1 MFINQ
6 FLARFQKTK
15 LASILKDSLFF
26 NNIDK
31 ILFTLLIATIISTT
45 FMPTGVIGLLAIVF
59 ALGCF
64 FRVIV
69 KTGETAELSF
79 INKIL
84 IFYLLVV
91 IISLMGS
98 SYFIL
103 SLKGILKTF
112 VYIAF
117 YFASV
122 YFLSENRKKIIP
134 LVFLI
139 TGIMGVESVIAIM
152 QNVSH
157 IEAIATWQDTSNVVD
172 PTHVISRAYGTLL
185 PYNPNLLAGYL
196 ITGISYIFAFIGIAA
211 FNKDKKLILTGVSVF
226 LLTFLAIFATGCRG
240 AYLGLFAFI
249 FALFAAVLFLLKKKF
264 GSFKQIKTKYKL
276 MLFGFVAF
284 LMGIVLFVPSI
295 TERILSIFTLRKD
308 SSISFRMNVYEAC
321 YQMFLDNKFLGIG
334 VGNKNF
340 REIYGLYMKT
350 GFDALGAYSVPLE
363 IAVESGI
370 FAFISFFAFLLAIIY
385 RIIKYLNFKGAH
397 PVHKILVFSTLLII
411 ISTMAH
417 GLFDT
422 VFFRPQI
429 QILFWLNLAIFHSIV
444 IKRGRLKK
452 ARLEGKTIFNFIEKF
467 RKKLNF

>member
-1 MFINQ
+1 MFINAL
-6 FLARFQKTK
+6 LARFQKTK

-26 NNIDK
+26 NNIDE
-31 ILFTLLIATIISTT
+31 ILFTVLIATIISTT
-45 FMPTGVIGLLAIVF
+45 FMPTGVIGLLAIIF

-64 FRVIV
+64 FRAIV

-84 IFYLLVV
+84 IFYLLIV

-98 SYFIL
+98 SYFML

-211 FNKDKKLILTGVSVF
+211 FNKDKKLMLTGASVF

-249 FALFAAVLFLLKKKF
+249 FTLFVAVLFLLKKKF

-276 MLFGFVAF
+276 MLFSFVAF

-295 TERILSIFTLRKD
+295 TQRILSIFTLRKD

-321 YQMFLDNKFLGIG
+321 YQMFLDN
-334 VGNKNF
+334 
-340 REIYGLYMKT
+340 
-350 GFDALGAYSVPLE
+350 YSVPLE

-370 FAFISFFAFLLAIIY
+370 FAFISFFAFLLVIIY

-397 PVHKILVFSTLLII
+397 PVHKILVFSALLTI

-422 VFFRPQI
+422 VFFRPQL

>member
-1 MFINQ
+1 
-6 FLARFQKTK
+6 
-15 LASILKDSLFF
+15 
-26 NNIDK
+26 
-31 ILFTLLIATIISTT
+31 
-45 FMPTGVIGLLAIVF
+45 MPTDFIGLLALVF
-59 ALGCF
+59 AFGCLF
-64 FRVIV
+64 KVLV
-69 KTGETAELSF
+69 KSGETAELST

-84 IFYLLVV
+84 ILYLLIV

-98 SYFIL
+98 SYFML

-134 LVFLI
+134 LVVI
-139 TGIMGVESVIAIM
+139 TTGIMGIESIIAIM

-157 IEAIATWQDTSNVVD
+157 IEAIATWQDTTNVSD
-172 PTHVISRAYGTLL
+172 PTQIISRAYGTLQ

-196 ITGISYIFAFIGIAA
+196 IAGISFIFSYIGIAV
-211 FNKDKKLILTGVSVF
+211 FNKDKKTAIIGASVF

-249 FALFAAVLFLLKKKF
+249 AVCFIAFLFILKKKF
-264 GSFKQIKTKYKL
+264 GSFNKIKTKYKA
-276 MLFGFVAF
+276 MLSAF
-284 LMGIVLFVPSI
+284 LAFCASVVLFVPSI
-295 TERILSIFTLRKD
+295 NQRILSIFTLRKD

-370 FAFISFFAFLLAIIY
+370 FALVSFVAFLAAIIY
-385 RIIKYLNFKGAH
+385 KIVKYVTFKGAH
-397 PVHKILVFSTLLII
+397 PVHKILVFSTLLTII
-411 ISTMAH
+411 ATMSH

-429 QILFWLNLAIFHSIV
+429 QILFWLSIAIFHSIV

-452 ARLEGKTIFNFIEKF
+452 SRIEGKTIFYFLDLIKNKC
-467 RKKLNF
+467 K

>member
-1 MFINQ
+1 MFINF

-15 LASILKDSLFF
+15 LASILKDSLLF
-26 NNIDK
+26 NNIDE
-31 ILFTLLIATIISTT
+31 ILFTLLIATLISTT
-45 FMPTGVIGLLAIVF
+45 FMPTGVIGLLAIAF
-59 ALGCF
+59 ASGCF
-64 FRVIV
+64 FKALV
-69 KTGETAELSF
+69 KTGETAELSL

-84 IFYLLVV
+84 IFYLLIVV
-91 IISLMGS
+91 ISLMGS
-98 SYFIL
+98 SYFML

-134 LVFLI
+134 TVFLI
-139 TGIMGVESVIAIM
+139 TGIMGVESIIAIM
-152 QNVSH
+152 QNISH
-157 IEAIATWQDTSNVVD
+157 IEAIATWQDTTNISD
-172 PTHVISRAYGTLL
+172 PTQVISRAYGTLQ

-196 ITGISYIFAFIGIAA
+196 IAGISYIFAFIGIAT
-211 FNKDKKLILTGVSVF
+211 FNKDKKLILTGVAVF

-240 AYLGLFAFI
+240 AYLGLFSFI
-249 FALFAAVLFLLKKKF
+249 AALFVSVLFILKKKF
-264 GSFKQIKTKYKL
+264 GSFRQIKTKYKL
-276 MLFGFVAF
+276 MLSGFIAF
-284 LMGIVLFVPSI
+284 CMGIILFIPSI
-295 TERILSIFTLRKD
+295 TQRILSIFALRKD

-397 PVHKILVFSTLLII
+397 PIHKILVFSTLLTII
-411 ISTMAH
+411 ATMAH

-429 QILFWLNLAIFHSIV
+429 QILFWFSVAIFHSIV
-444 IKRGRLKK
+444 IKRSYLKK
-452 ARLEGKTIFNFIEKF
+452 SRLEGKTFFNFIEAFK
-467 RKKLNF
+467 KKLNF